1 MAILNSYPNSFCLA
15 GNIQPIVVESSSP
28 IVFKLFKGD
37 VLLLDESYTPDA
49 FGQIEI
55 DIRDVVYNS
64 LSFNFPNANI
74 YQQSNVSAVY
84 SLHVDNIV
92 KTFTAVKATVRS
104 FVGDASNFLSSHFLT
119 FQPQAKRTLYSQ
131 LEYITYY
138 AVQQCSLVCRYLDNN
153 VVKIINLASFE
164 AGKVYTVNVSY
175 AHIASLIAPAV
186 APNFFDI
193 YVFTTEKISYTQRYY
208 LYDNSLFDDHF
219 LFENTLGGLDSV
231 VLSGM
236 TDKSYSAEFKT
247 ANYGRLNR
255 QLPAEDKYV
264 FSKNY
269 GYLTSYELKWLYD
282 LYSTKSQ
289 NKKYVITEGQLSEI
303 VISSLDLSDKTND
316 DLKSFKID
324 YTLSDYDYQQS
335 IDRDFDELQL
345 QGIKFELDA
354 ENGEL
359 IYEASS
365 DLDDIRFKINQQ
377 GQLIAEIS

>member
-1 MAILNSYPNSFCLA
+1 MAILNSYPHSFCLA

-74 YQQSNVSAVY
+74 YLQSNVSAVY

-193 YVFTTEKISYTQRYY
+193 YVFTAEKISYTQRYY

-236 TDKSYSAEFKT
+236 TDKSYSAEFKI

-264 FSKNY
+264 FSKNS

>member
-1 MAILNSYPNSFCLA
+1 
-15 GNIQPIVVESSSP
+15 
-28 IVFKLFKGD
+28 
-37 VLLLDESYTPDA
+37 
-49 FGQIEI
+49 
-55 DIRDVVYNS
+55 
-64 LSFNFPNANI
+64 
-74 YQQSNVSAVY
+74 
-84 SLHVDNIV
+84 
-92 KTFTAVKATVRS
+92 
-104 FVGDASNFLSSHFLT
+104 
-119 FQPQAKRTLYSQ
+119 
-131 LEYITYY
+131 
-138 AVQQCSLVCRYLDNN
+138 
-153 VVKIINLASFE
+153 
-164 AGKVYTVNVSY
+164 VSY

-236 TDKSYSAEFKT
+236 TDKSYSAEFKI

-264 FSKNY
+264 FSKNS